1 MRIALLA
8 SLFLVSAAAALP
20 GAQATDLDRLMERV
34 LTRRDDNW
42 KKLQQYV
49 LDERETFD
57 LTGPGGARLFGFR
70 RDFTWFMREGVF
82 VRSPLRVNGV
92 TLSEGDRR
100 KAEMDWIRRERRRD
114 ERRKQR
120 AAADADANPASRE
133 NPANPQNPETVANPA
148 AGAATPEIPA
158 DAFASIEPAFISWA
172 YFLRFKFEPNH
183 YGLVGRDTLDGRSV
197 LRIEYYPS
205 ELFHEGRT
213 RPNRKVRD
221 KDEDVEEK
229 MNKVSLITLWVDQE
243 ALQIL
248 QYTFDDIDMDFLPGR
263 SIARVDDMKATMRMA
278 QPFPGVW
285 LPREIEMR
293 FRMALAS
300 GAFDARYA
308 VQYHD
313 YRQADVTYKVR

>member
-1 MRIALLA
+1 MRIL
-8 SLFLVSAAAALP
+8 AAALAIGLSIIAP
-20 GAQATDLDRLMERV
+20 LPAAQSTDLDRLMERV

-49 LDERETFD
+49 LDEKETFD

-92 TLSEGDRR
+92 SLSEDERR
-100 KAEMDWIRRERRRD
+100 KAETTWIRRERRRD

-120 AAADADANPASRE
+120 AATSSAPTNPANPE
-133 NPANPQNPETVANPA
+133 NPANLANPA
-148 AGAATPEIPA
+148 NPENLANPPNPEIPA
-158 DAFASIEPAFISWA
+158 DAFASIEPRFVSWA
-172 YFLRFKFEPNH
+172 YFLEFKFEPNH
-183 YGLVGRDTLDGRSV
+183 YGLVGRETIDGRSV
-197 LRIEYYPS
+197 LRIEYYPE

-221 KDEDVEEK
+221 RDEEVEEK
-229 MNKVSLITLWVDQE
+229 MNKVSLITLWVDPD

-248 QYTFDDIDMDFLPGR
+248 QYTFDDIDMGFLPGR
-263 SIARVDDMKATMRMA
+263 SIARVDDVKATMRMA
-278 QPFPGVW
+278 QPFAGVW
-285 LPREIEMR
+285 LPRDIEMR
-293 FRMALAS
+293 FRMSLAS